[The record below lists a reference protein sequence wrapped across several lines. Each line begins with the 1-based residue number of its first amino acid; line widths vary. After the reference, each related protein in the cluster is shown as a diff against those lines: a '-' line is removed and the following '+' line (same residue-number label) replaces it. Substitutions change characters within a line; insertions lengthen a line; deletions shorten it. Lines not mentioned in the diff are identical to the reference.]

1 MSLPSFRS
9 TLLQSE
15 LTVLAHHNSIVS
27 NHNISHIRFLL
38 FGSLS
43 FSFWLLSA
51 FFRCFICIY
60 HAHVTFSFFFTWFI
74 SRKWPYIW
82 TTKYTFTSFL
92 FLFISQCLFLVVFL
106 LGANWSQSLL
116 LCCASLSLLFFSLRF
131 HEIFSY
137 SQLYTWIFWSFTAS
151 ARTNIIASS

>member
-1 MSLPSFRS
+1 MSLPLKPSFRS

-51 FFRCFICIY
+51 FFGCFICIY

-82 TTKYTFTSFL
+82 TTKYTFTSFYF
-92 FLFISQCLFLVVFL
+92 FLFRNVCSWSCFSWEPTEVRVYYCVVPPFH
-106 LGANWSQSLL
+106 
-116 LCCASLSLLFFSLRF
+116 FYFSVCVF
-131 HEIFSY
+131 TKFSPTPN
-137 SQLYTWIFWSFTAS
+137 ST
-151 ARTNIIASS
+151 RGSSEVSPPPQEPTS